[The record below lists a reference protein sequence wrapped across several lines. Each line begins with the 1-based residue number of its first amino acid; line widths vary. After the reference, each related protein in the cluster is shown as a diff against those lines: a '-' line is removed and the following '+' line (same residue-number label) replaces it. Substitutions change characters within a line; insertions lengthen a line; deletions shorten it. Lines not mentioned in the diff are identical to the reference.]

1 MIILIQKT
9 IEAFKN
15 MDKPMNAPSNPRID
29 PPKIDKRLS
38 R

>member
-1 MIILIQKT
+1 MIIVIQET
-9 IEAFKN
+9 IKAFKN
-15 MDKPMNAPSNPRID
+15 MYKPMNASSNPKID